1 MENSRELLDIAK
13 GLITPQRFRK
23 MSMIDLL
30 ECIYLRFASFT
41 FQNVNQSLTMSSI
54 EEKIL
59 QIISENRPD
68 IDVSADI
75 HFIEEGLLDS
85 FDVLTLSAAFDKAF
99 GISIAGA
106 DIRPEN
112 FDTIAGMAELV
123 RRSMR

>member
-1 MENSRELLDIAK
+1 MN
-13 GLITPQRFRK
+13 
-23 MSMIDLL
+23 
-30 ECIYLRFASFT
+30 
-41 FQNVNQSLTMSSI
+41 SI

-68 IDVSADI
+68 IDVSADA
-75 HFIEEGLLDS
+75 HFIEEGLFDS

-99 GISIAGA
+99 GVSIAGA

-123 RRSMR
+123 RRSMK

>member
-1 MENSRELLDIAK
+1 
-13 GLITPQRFRK
+13 
-23 MSMIDLL
+23 
-30 ECIYLRFASFT
+30 
-41 FQNVNQSLTMSSI
+41 MSSI